1 MPQPGRIAPSPRP
14 VRLAALV
21 AAAEGLAL
29 VGLATFFVVELVTA
43 SPSDTDIALATVG
56 FQLLGGVL
64 LFAVAWGLYRVRR
77 WSRSP
82 SVVLQVLFLPVGYT
96 LTFQAGQPW
105 WGVPVLVL
113 AVAELYLLF
122 TPEARQAFDDG
133 FRSR

>member
-1 MPQPGRIAPSPRP
+1 MPQPGRTAPSPRP

-29 VGLATFFVVELVTA
+29 VGLACFFVVELVA
-43 SPSDTDIALATVG
+43 STPSDVDIVLATVV

-64 LFAVAWGLYRVRR
+64 LFLVAWGLYRVRR

-82 SVVLQVLFLPVGYT
+82 SVVLQLLFLPVGYT

-105 WGVPVLVL
+105 WGLPVLAL
-113 AVAELYLLF
+113 AVVELYLLF
-122 TPEARQAFDDG
+122 TPEARQAFDQG
-133 FRSR
+133 FGSR